1 MDINEILGLDKK
13 AFDINYND
21 YQNWKCITP
30 LQAKEAI
37 KEIVKETL
45 RMAAEDAKILKE
57 ISNPMNGNSKKE
69 LVSSVMGQRYNFD
82 LYATI
87 DKDSITNVI
96 NKIKF

>member
-30 LQAKEAI
+30 LQAKQAI
-37 KEIVKETL
+37 REIVKETL
-45 RMAAEDAKILKE
+45 RMAAEDARMNFHDGQFKE
-57 ISNPMNGNSKKE
+57 DEPLTYFQLGVNN
-69 LVSSVMGQRYNFD
+69 LQ
-82 LYATI
+82 I

-96 NKIKF
+96 NKIKL

>member
-1 MDINEILGLDKK
+1 MIDINEILGLDKK

-37 KEIVKETL
+37 KEIVQETL
-45 RMAAEDAKILKE
+45 RMAAEDARINFHDGQFKE
-57 ISNPMNGNSKKE
+57 DKPLTYFQLGVNN
-69 LVSSVMGQRYNFD
+69 LQ
-82 LYATI
+82 I

-96 NKIKF
+96 NKINF